1 MAQTKS
7 LLANLPKRGYLAV
20 GLFLRLVLAPFLS
33 HPFDMRVFMAVG
45 AAVSRGMTPYGQYT
59 LQHMFAETPHPNLYG
74 VFPGIGYP
82 PPWGLI
88 CGLMYLLSSAV
99 APNNLYAYVFALK
112 MPIILGE
119 LATAV
124 LVYNI
129 LKARKDEGTASKA
142 FLFFLFCPFII
153 ATGTVWGMLDVLAL
167 FFALLSIHTLY
178 DNWKH
183 SSVYLAVASVLKV
196 FPLTLAPLYSL
207 VLYKATGN
215 LKKAV
220 LFLLSTIAFTSF
232 LTFTPMVVFSWPVSN
247 LQNAIVYH
255 VTTTNPSYDGQA
267 AFPYGAASPFN
278 VLTLVNYFAGQSFEP
293 PLFFIYFW
301 IPACIAVYALF
312 SKRSYPRDGG
322 KENCGFMLVV
332 QWSLLLM
339 LTLFTTR
346 VWVSEQN
353 LVFLFGFFA
362 LTVFLQNPQ
371 EFGKVQLLWMFLSSF
386 VVVHVP
392 IIAFFWLPFPWT
404 LNAASSF
411 ADGPLGWTRLL
422 CMTFL
427 TFSWLALSWHY
438 IVKKLRW

>member
-1 MAQTKS
+1 MVQTKS
-7 LLANLPKRGYLAV
+7 LLANLPKRGYLAI
-20 GLFLRLVLAPFLS
+20 GLFLRLILAPFLS
-33 HPFDMRVFMAVG
+33 HPFDMRIFMAVG
-45 AAVSRGMTPYGQYT
+45 VAVSKGITPYGQYT
-59 LQHMFAETPHPNLYG
+59 LQQMFAETPHPSLYG
-74 VFPGIGYP
+74 TFPGIGYP

-88 CGLMYLLSSAV
+88 CGLMYLLSSAM

-112 MPIILGE
+112 IPTILGE
-119 LATAV
+119 LATAL

-129 LKARKDEGTASKA
+129 LKSWKDEETASKA
-142 FLFFLFCPFII
+142 FLLFLFCPFMI
-153 ATGTVWGMLDVLAL
+153 ATGTVWGMFDTLAL
-167 FFALLSIHTLY
+167 FFTLLSIRTLY
-178 DNWKH
+178 DDWKY

-196 FPLTLAPLYSL
+196 FPLILAPLYSL
-207 VLYKATGN
+207 VLYKAAGN
-215 LKKAV
+215 LKKAI
-220 LFLLSTIAFTSF
+220 LFLLSTIAFTGF
-232 LTFTPMVVFSWPVSN
+232 LTFTPMVVFSWPISN
-247 LQNAIVYH
+247 LQNAIIYH
-255 VTTTNPSYDGQA
+255 VTTTNTPYDSQA

-278 VLTLVNYFAGQSFEP
+278 LLTFANYFAGQSIEL

-301 IPACIAVYALF
+301 IPACIAVYVLF
-312 SKRSYPRDGG
+312 SKRSYPKNGG
-322 KENCGFMLVV
+322 KKNGFTRVV

-362 LTVFLQNPQ
+362 LSVFLQNPQ
-371 EFGKVQLLWMFLSSF
+371 EFGKVQLLWTLLLSF
-386 VVVHVP
+386 VAVHVP

-404 LNAASSF
+404 VDAASAF

-438 IVKKLRW
+438 LVKKLRW